1 MGSNLKSKILSGVF
15 WKFLERMLAQM
26 VSMLVAI
33 VLARLL
39 SPSDY
44 GTIALV
50 TIFITIADVFITD
63 GFGASLIQKKDA
75 DNVDFSTVF
84 FFNIA
89 FCSLLYVIVFFLA
102 IPVAAFYE
110 KPILV
115 PVLRVLAIKIL
126 ISSLNSVQHA
136 YVARNMLFKRFF
148 YSTLIGTMVSAFV
161 GIWMAY
167 HGFGVWALV
176 AQELTNRTIDMTVL
190 WFTVRWRPNKAFSSK
205 KLMGL
210 FDYGWKLL
218 VQSLFV
224 NIYGNL
230 RSLIIGKVY
239 STEDLAYYTK
249 GSYYPNLIIA
259 NVDTALNSALFPA
272 MSQEQSK
279 EGNVKKIVRRSMS
292 MCSYVLS
299 PILIGFAVTSPTVVE
314 LVLTAKWL
322 PIVPFIRIFCV
333 SLLFRPAQSAML
345 QAVKAVGKSDL
356 VLKYDMPIRIIG
368 LLIIALTVRLGTIYI
383 AYGEVAVAIIGLL
396 LYSSA
401 CKKAVD
407 YSLSEVI
414 QDFVPNVILSLL
426 MGGAVFAVGRWG
438 SVSTEVLCL
447 LLQIIAGVG
456 AYILLSK
463 ITKNKSYD
471 YLMELL
477 INRKK
482 LRANK

>member
-1 MGSNLKSKILSGVF
+1 MGNNIKNKILSGVF
-15 WKFLERMLAQM
+15 WKFMERMLAQM
-26 VSMLVAI
+26 VSMVVAI

-50 TIFITIADVFITD
+50 TIFITIANVFISD

-75 DNVDFSTVF
+75 DNIDFSTVF

-89 FCSLLYVIVFFLA
+89 FCSALYVAIFFLA
-102 IPVAAFYE
+102 VFVADFYE

-136 YVARNMLFKRFF
+136 YVARHMLFKRFF
-148 YSTLIGTMVSAFV
+148 YSTLFGTIVSAFV

-190 WFTVRWRPNKAFSSK
+190 WFTVRWRPDRVFSWSRLK
-205 KLMGL
+205 TL

-272 MSQEQSK
+272 MSQEQSH
-279 EGNVKKIVRRSMS
+279 EGHVKMIVRRSMS
-292 MCSYVLS
+292 MCSYVLC
-299 PILIGFAVTSPTVVE
+299 PVLIGFAVTAPVIVE
-314 LVLTAKWL
+314 LVLTSKWL
-322 PIVPFIRIFCV
+322 PIVPFIRVFCV
-333 SLLFRPAQSAML
+333 SLMFRPAQSAML
-345 QAVKAVGKSDL
+345 QAVKAVGNSDL
-356 VLKYDMPIRIIG
+356 VLKYDMPIRFIGIAII
-368 LLIIALTVRLGTIYI
+368 LFTVQLGTLYI
-383 AYGEVAVAIIGLL
+383 AYGEVAVAIIGVL
-396 LYSSA
+396 LYSRA
-401 CKKAVD
+401 CKKSVD
-407 YSLSEVI
+407 YSLLEVMS
-414 QDFVPNVILSLL
+414 DFLPNVFISLL
-426 MGGAVFAVGRWG
+426 MGAIVYGVGVC
-438 SVSTEVLCL
+438 SKAIPEILCL
-447 LLQIIAGVG
+447 LLQILIG
-456 AYILLSK
+456 AASYVLLSK
-463 ITKNKSYD
+463 VTKNKNFD
-471 YLMELL
+471 YVLGILQ
-477 INRKK
+477 RKK
-482 LRANK
+482 K

>member
-1 MGSNLKSKILSGVF
+1 MGNNIKNKIISGVF
-15 WKFLERMLAQM
+15 WKFMERMLAQM
-26 VSMLVAI
+26 VSMVVAI

-50 TIFITIADVFITD
+50 TIFITIADVFISN
-63 GFGASLIQKKDA
+63 GFGSALIQKKDA

-84 FFNIA
+84 YFNIV
-89 FCSLLYVIVFFLA
+89 FCAALYLIIFFLA
-102 IPVAAFYE
+102 GFVADFYE

-115 PVLRVLAIKIL
+115 PVLRVLAIKLL
-126 ISSLNSVQHA
+126 ISSLNSIQHA
-136 YVARNMLFKRFF
+136 YVSRHMLFKRFF
-148 YSTLIGTMVSAFV
+148 YSTLFGTIVSAFV
-161 GIWMAY
+161 GITMAY
-167 HGFGVWALV
+167 CGFGVWALV
-176 AQELTNRTIDMTVL
+176 AQELTNRIIDMSVL
-190 WFTVRWRPNKAFSSK
+190 WFTVRWRPIKAFSWSRLK
-205 KLMGL
+205 SL

-279 EGNVKKIVRRSMS
+279 EGHVKMIVRRSMS

-299 PILIGFAVTSPTVVE
+299 PVLIGFAVTSPVVVN

-322 PIVPFIRIFCV
+322 PIVPFVRIFCV

-345 QAVKAVGKSDL
+345 QAVKAVGNSDL
-356 VLKYDMPIRIIG
+356 VLKYDMPVRFIGIAIIF
-368 LLIIALTVRLGTIYI
+368 ITVNLGTIYI
-383 AYGEVAVAIIGLL
+383 AYGEVAVAIIGVL
-396 LYSSA
+396 LYSRA
-401 CKKAVD
+401 CKRSVD
-407 YSLSEVI
+407 YSLSEVMS
-414 QDFVPNVILSLL
+414 DFLPNVFIALL
-426 MGGAVFAVGRWG
+426 MGAVVYGAGVLL
-438 SVSTEVLCL
+438 STFPDVLCL
-447 LLQIIAGVG
+447 LIQIVIG
-456 AYILLSK
+456 AASYVLFSK
-463 ITKNKSYD
+463 ITKNKNLD
-471 YLMELL
+471 YLLG
-477 INRKK
+477 IIKRKK
-482 LRANK
+482 A